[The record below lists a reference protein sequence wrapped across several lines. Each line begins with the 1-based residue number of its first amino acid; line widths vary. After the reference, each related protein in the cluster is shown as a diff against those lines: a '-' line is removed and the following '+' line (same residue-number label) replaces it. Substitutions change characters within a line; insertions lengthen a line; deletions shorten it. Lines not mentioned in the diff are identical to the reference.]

1 MIFVCHTGLAFAMAD
16 AVLIQFT
23 FRPVDFLMW
32 LENDSNEVNAT
43 TQAQRKTLK
52 DILYVNH
59 YGEC

>member
-43 TQAQRKTLK
+43 TQA
-52 DILYVNH
+52 
-59 YGEC
+59 

>member
-1 MIFVCHTGLAFAMAD
+1 MAD

-43 TQAQRKTLK
+43 TQA
-52 DILYVNH
+52 
-59 YGEC
+59 